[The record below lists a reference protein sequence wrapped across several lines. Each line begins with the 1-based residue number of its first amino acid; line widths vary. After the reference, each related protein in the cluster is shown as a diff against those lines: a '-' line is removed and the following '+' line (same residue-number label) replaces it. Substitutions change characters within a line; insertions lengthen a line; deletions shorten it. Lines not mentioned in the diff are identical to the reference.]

1 MRTNPVPSGF
11 RPAIAAFLVWIGA
24 LGAVV
29 SAARLG
35 PETIGGWSAYV
46 SATEDRVRRELE
58 SPRGFLVMD
67 FLEPEEAAAGRRQV
81 LEGGVVLMR
90 KMQSSDSQGRRITVP
105 GALVHHW
112 RGAVFIPGVT
122 VHQLLVELQSHAPEQ
137 EDVLRSSILERGP
150 DRMRV
155 YMRLQRRKIVT
166 ATYNTEHVVT
176 FTRFG
181 ATRAA
186 SASTA
191 TRIAE
196 VSDPDTPEER
206 ELALGE
212 DRGFLWRLN
221 SYWRYEEV
229 AGGVIAECESISLS
243 RDVPSFLRYVVSPLV
258 ESTARESM
266 ERTLLTLRAR
276 WRT

>member
-1 MRTNPVPSGF
+1 MRTSPVPSGF
-11 RPAIAAFLVWIGA
+11 RPAIAAFLMWIAA

-35 PETIGGWSAYV
+35 QETIGGWSTYV

-67 FLEPEEAAAGRRQV
+67 FLDPEEAAAGRRQV
-81 LEGGVVLMR
+81 LDDGVVLMR
-90 KMQSSDSQGRRITVP
+90 KMQTSDSQGRRITVP

-122 VHQLLVELQSHAPEQ
+122 VRQLLVELQSHAPEQ

-186 SASTA
+186 SVSTA

-196 VSDPDTPEER
+196 VSDPDTPDER
-206 ELALGE
+206 ELPLGD

-243 RDVPSFLRYVVSPLV
+243 RDVPSFVRYVVSPLV

-266 ERTLLTLRAR
+266 ERTLVTLRAR
-276 WRT
+276 WRA